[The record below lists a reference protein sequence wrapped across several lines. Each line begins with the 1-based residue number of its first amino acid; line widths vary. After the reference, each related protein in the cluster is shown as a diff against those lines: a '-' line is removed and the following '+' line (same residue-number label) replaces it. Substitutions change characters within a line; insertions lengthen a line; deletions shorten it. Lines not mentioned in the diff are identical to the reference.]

1 MALVS
6 PVGFSVDD
14 RFELDYISEMFGTC
28 QQFVKTL
35 NTDSLELNRCVDDVV
50 VAVSNQLNLFVIIIV
65 LIIGS
70 PMVRM

>member
-1 MALVS
+1 
-6 PVGFSVDD
+6 
-14 RFELDYISEMFGTC
+14 MFGTC

-35 NTDSLELNRCVDDVV
+35 NADSAELNRCVDDVV